1 MEPQIAAMTA
11 ADLDEVLALW
21 KGTEGVGLHASDS
34 PENIRL
40 YLERNP
46 GMSLTARIDGMLAA
60 AVMCGHDG
68 RRGAL
73 YHLAVAPEHR
83 RRGLGSQL
91 VERCLTSLAAEG
103 ILRCNIVVY
112 ADNATGERFWTR
124 QGWNVRRDLKVLQ
137 CETPAAPDGNRS

>member
-21 KGTEGVGLHASDS
+21 AGTAGVGLHASDS
-34 PENIRL
+34 PEKILL

-46 GMSLTARIDGMLAA
+46 GMSLTARIDGALAA

-73 YHLAVAPEHR
+73 YHLAVAPQHR
-83 RRGLGSQL
+83 RGGLGSTL
-91 VERCLTSLAAEG
+91 VERCLASLAAEG
-103 ILRCNIVVY
+103 ILRCNIFLY
-112 ADNATGERFWTR
+112 ADNHLGERFWTR
-124 QGWNVRRDLKVLQ
+124 QGWKERRDLKVVQ
-137 CETPAAPDGNRS
+137 CETPTLGADAS